1 MRKYLLIACLFLLCQ
16 KSIFL
21 LAQIDTIVFKEKELI
36 QEDDFMLQLENL
48 AEEAEEEQDYS
59 EIIEEYAYYR
69 ENKININQ
77 PDYDVLM
84 AVFKL
89 TDYQIYHLKMY
100 LDVNGAM
107 VSLYELAAVE
117 GFTMETVRML
127 LPYIVLL
134 PVDQS
139 RKMTFKKVFKY
150 GKNTCLMRYRQ
161 VLNKQVGYTTL
172 SDSLLELKPNAV
184 YRGSQ
189 PYLLFKYKFDYASKV
204 RFGFTAEKD
213 AGEEFFKGSNRYGF
227 DFYSFHFFMKDIK
240 CIKSLAVGDYQIRFG
255 QGLAMWTGFQ
265 PPTIINPME
274 IYRYAKAVAP
284 YTSSNENNFLRGAA
298 TELQFRKF
306 RLALFYSYRQK
317 DANVN
322 KVENSEQE
330 FIYSLQETGYH
341 RTTTEIE
348 RKNNVDQQVAGM
360 FAHYTHRVVRVGAG
374 VFYSHY
380 NRPFYVEPKPYNF
393 YKINQQDVL
402 NASVSYNA
410 IIKKVSVF
418 GENAVT
424 HYGGFAL
431 LNGLI
436 YYADPLLNFT
446 LLHRYYSKD
455 YQAIQGN
462 AYRQATNIGNENGLV
477 IGTQVFLNKYLILNA
492 NIDYYRFMWLKYT
505 SDAPSSSYKVLAR
518 LICNVNRK
526 FSCYFQ
532 FKHSDKNTNESMEYY
547 NQLTAVKKQ
556 NYRFNAIYKP
566 LSNLQLKSCLE
577 YVVCKTEKNK
587 EKSKGYL
594 IYQDIAWQ
602 YKWLTLT
609 GRYAL
614 FHTDSYDTRLY
625 AYENDVLYTS
635 SIPAYYGIGSRLY
648 AMMKVE
654 ITSYIDLW
662 LRVAQ
667 SFYKNKHTIGT
678 ALDAIDGNNKSDIH
692 LQMIVKI

>member
-284 YTSSNENNFLRGAA
+284 YTSSNENNFCVVLLRNCNLESFAW
-298 TELQFRKF
+298 RY
-306 RLALFYSYRQK
+306 LFLSSK

-348 RKNNVDQQVAGM
+348 RKQ
-360 FAHYTHRVVRVGAG
+360 
-374 VFYSHY
+374 
-380 NRPFYVEPKPYNF
+380 
-393 YKINQQDVL
+393 
-402 NASVSYNA
+402 
-410 IIKKVSVF
+410 
-418 GENAVT
+418 
-424 HYGGFAL
+424 
-431 LNGLI
+431 
-436 YYADPLLNFT
+436 
-446 LLHRYYSKD
+446 
-455 YQAIQGN
+455 
-462 AYRQATNIGNENGLV
+462 
-477 IGTQVFLNKYLILNA
+477 
-492 NIDYYRFMWLKYT
+492 
-505 SDAPSSSYKVLAR
+505 
-518 LICNVNRK
+518 C
-526 FSCYFQ
+526 
-532 FKHSDKNTNESMEYY
+532 
-547 NQLTAVKKQ
+547 
-556 NYRFNAIYKP
+556 
-566 LSNLQLKSCLE
+566 
-577 YVVCKTEKNK
+577 
-587 EKSKGYL
+587 
-594 IYQDIAWQ
+594 
-602 YKWLTLT
+602 
-609 GRYAL
+609 
-614 FHTDSYDTRLY
+614 
-625 AYENDVLYTS
+625 
-635 SIPAYYGIGSRLY
+635 
-648 AMMKVE
+648 
-654 ITSYIDLW
+654 
-662 LRVAQ
+662 
-667 SFYKNKHTIGT
+667 
-678 ALDAIDGNNKSDIH
+678 
-692 LQMIVKI
+692 